1 MENKNEGESKKI
13 YGIITE
19 DEAATYA
26 DIWKNYFDVELPL
39 DEAAKYLASVLIT
52 DSIFGRRSRL
62 QSDLRA
68 FGNVD
73 TDNATT

>member
-1 MENKNEGESKKI
+1 MKNQNEGESKKI

-19 DEAATYA
+19 DEAATFA

-39 DEAAKYLASVLIT
+39 KEAAKYLASALIT
-52 DSIFGRRSRL
+52 DSIFGRRTRI

-68 FGNVD
+68 FSKRD
-73 TDNATT
+73 PK